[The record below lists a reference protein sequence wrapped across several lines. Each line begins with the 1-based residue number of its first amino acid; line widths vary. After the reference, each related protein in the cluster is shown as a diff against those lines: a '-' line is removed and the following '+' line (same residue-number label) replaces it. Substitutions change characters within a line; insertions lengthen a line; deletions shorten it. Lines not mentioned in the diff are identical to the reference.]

1 MKVHLFAGAALAA
14 TLAAASAPLVLPAL
28 HARAE
33 GTQVA
38 ASSHAKCPL
47 RSPKRAG
54 VRMLNGDVAN
64 VADWPGMVAIRVR
77 SATDTLYFCG
87 GTLIDKNWVV
97 TAAHCVE
104 GDVKDDGAVEDP
116 QRQDGVLEVVD
127 NRGDLGSARDDEA
140 LPVDDYVVHED
151 YQAYVDNGHW
161 DAWTHGSD
169 IALLHLK
176 VPAKGPVMPLSASR
190 DADPGTQNG
199 THLWAAGYGLTKN
212 PKQGNDDST
221 VVKTFAVRANG
232 KVQGGSRTLLEGE
245 MPEYPSASCKQK
257 IGALMQPGAG
267 ARFPDDTTYSADKMI
282 CAEHN
287 QTTRMS
293 ATCRG
298 DSGGPLVRLGDDGCP
313 ILVGIVSAGPDKCGA
328 VDTVA
333 LYTRVSTFAPW
344 IREHTAGAQLA
355 AVTAAEKTPP
365 VEGLIESINALR
377 HGSSARG
384 LEMGGGTV
392 RVALPQAV
400 KLDQEV
406 TITVTSSVGGYL
418 LLADINS
425 EGEIAYLAPSSNRDP
440 IPELEANK
448 PRGFD
453 VTAGTPLGTGRVIAI
468 VTSNLGLF
476 DQLNFDPR
484 TKNARGLNT
493 DSHSDMS
500 DVATSVVGGAS
511 RSEKPAYAFGEAEY
525 TILPN

>member
-1 MKVHLFAGAALAA
+1 MKTHLFADAALAA
-14 TLAAASAPLVLPAL
+14 ALAAASVLLVLPAL
-28 HARAE
+28 HAHAE
-33 GTQVA
+33 GTETT

-64 VADWPGMVAIRVR
+64 VADWPGVVAIRVR

-87 GTLIDKNWVV
+87 GTLIDKTWVV

-104 GDVKDDGAVEDP
+104 GDVKDNGAVEDP

-127 NRGDLGSARDDEA
+127 NRGDLGTVQDDEV
-140 LPVDDYVVHED
+140 LPVDDYIVHKD
-151 YQAYVDNGHW
+151 YQDYVDNGHW
-161 DAWTHGSD
+161 DAWPHGSD

-212 PKQGNDDST
+212 PGQGNDDST
-221 VVKTFAVRANG
+221 VVKTFAVRENG
-232 KVQGGSRTLLEGE
+232 KIQGGSRTLLEGE

-257 IGALMQPGAG
+257 IDALMQPGAG

-298 DSGGPLVRLGDDGCP
+298 DSGGPLVRLGADGCP

-333 LYTRVSTFAPW
+333 LYTRVSAFAPW

-355 AVTAAEKTPP
+355 TVTAAEETPP

-377 HGSSARG
+377 HGAGARG
-384 LEMGGGTV
+384 LSVGGGSV
-392 RVALPQAV
+392 RVALPRTV
-400 KLDQEV
+400 KIPDV
-406 TITVTSSVGGYL
+406 ITITVTSSVGGYL
-418 LLADINS
+418 LLADIDS
-425 EGEIAYLAPSSNRDP
+425 RGQITYLAPSSNQDP

-448 PRGFD
+448 PQGFQ
-453 VTAGTPLGTGRVIAI
+453 VQAGEPAGPGRVIAI
-468 VTSNLGLF
+468 VTSSLGLF
-476 DQLNFDPR
+476 DQLSFDPR
-484 TKNARGLNT
+484 TKNVRGLNT

-511 RSEKPAYAFGEAEY
+511 RSEKSGYAFGEAEY